1 MKYLSDPASI
11 RQSLVRGLVEM
22 NSLDAAVAF
31 IGTDWANILGTFS
44 GPVRVVCWL
53 SSTNTNPYAVEQMMQ
68 RDNIHVCHLPAMHA
82 KVYVLQGIRSACIV
96 GSANLTGAALSEE
109 NASGQYEAAVYA
121 SGEDTVQTVARWF
134 DDLWEDAHS
143 ITEADLVAAKD
154 AWKKARS
161 SEPKGGNRRR
171 TRNNSRAVGSHFPVD
186 WKPPQR
192 LVELAKRV
200 KDSNFSE
207 FADYENV
214 LSEVTDRGW
223 KKDVEQLIGYV
234 AKWTGH
240 PGAYRPALKE
250 KTPRI
255 RQAFNILFDHSS
267 SVEERLRSLDSG
279 GSAKIAGFGLPALTM
294 ILYWKMPEEYP
305 PFNRRTQKFLKD
317 FKFDGIIPKHLS
329 PSQYGKWLSFAQ
341 ELSARLGF
349 RSTGHIDRL
358 VWEYTRELEIEA

>member
-1 MKYLSDPASI
+1 M
-11 RQSLVRGLVEM
+11 
-22 NSLDAAVAF
+22 
-31 IGTDWANILGTFS
+31 
-44 GPVRVVCWL
+44 
-53 SSTNTNPYAVEQMMQ
+53 
-68 RDNIHVCHLPAMHA
+68 
-82 KVYVLQGIRSACIV
+82 
-96 GSANLTGAALSEE
+96 SEE

-161 SEPKGGNRRR
+161 SKSKGGNRRR

-200 KDSNFSE
+200 KDTTFPNLQSTRM
-207 FADYENV
+207 YCPK
-214 LSEVTDRGW
+214 LLTEVE
-223 KKDVEQLIGYV
+223 KDVEQLIGYV

-305 PFNRRTQKFLKD
+305 PFNRRTQKF
-317 FKFDGIIPKHLS
+317 S
-329 PSQYGKWLSFAQ
+329 
-341 ELSARLGF
+341 
-349 RSTGHIDRL
+349 
-358 VWEYTRELEIEA
+358 